1 MKKLLLLLTVSLSLQ
16 GYFWDDYK
24 MFAKYMHYETS
35 YEKALQRAK
44 KEQKPLFLVVVSD
57 KCPFCK
63 KLMDKTLTNKYVRA
77 YITKKYVKLIMNKE
91 EQRVPKRYIRPFE
104 PVSYIIDPKSNKIIN
119 EIDGYMDD
127 EYYLWH
133 L

>member
-1 MKKLLLLLTVSLSLQ
+1 
-16 GYFWDDYK
+16 